1 MINVLDT
8 VKQAYDTSTTQID
21 KIILDEKEYR
31 ITNVEYYDDCYEEGN
46 IFGTAIARCLEFEI
60 ENTVNLE
67 KKEVEYLTGIV
78 INGTTKWI
86 SLGNFIVQDVE
97 PNDTTNIV
105 KVTAMDYMLKTNI
118 EYKTNLN
125 YNSNEVT
132 LLQVLQEVC
141 INSDLE
147 LATTNFINKDFIV
160 DSNQFIE
167 GTLNR
172 QVIQAIAQISGT
184 VAKIKNNNK
193 LHLINPNQ
201 VTNVSKIFTLNNY
214 KEAEIKRATHP
225 INVVSLGMKDI
236 EGENITLRDETS
248 ITKNGENSLVINDNP
263 FAYTQEK
270 REQLITALFN
280 AVKGFEYKSY
290 TFSCQCLPYLET
302 MDKIQFKDRA
312 NNTYDSYIFR
322 FNYKS
327 PKGLESSIEAPSI
340 IKATVEYQNV
350 PDALDIAKRTEI
362 IVNKQE
368 QIITQLVE
376 ETTEHEE
383 KITQVEQDVDS
394 IKQSVNNT
402 INYKRTAEG
411 ITEVHLTEAGAVEIL
426 DLEVRGNKTYKN
438 YLYPSNNLYPGNIYP
453 NMPGFNYEEGADNS
467 EIYNNS

>member
-1 MINVLDT
+1 MINVDESI
-8 VKQAYDTSTTQID
+8 KQAYDISTTQID
-21 KIILDEKEYR
+21 KIILEGKEYR

-67 KKEVEYLTGIV
+67 KKEAEYLTGII
-78 INGTTKWI
+78 INGETKWI
-86 SLGNFIVQDVE
+86 SLGNFIIQDIE
-97 PNDTTNIV
+97 PNDTTNIA

-125 YNSNEVT
+125 YNSNEIT

-141 INSDLE
+141 INSNLD
-147 LATTNFINKDFIV
+147 LATTNFVNKDFIV

-172 QVIQAIAQISGT
+172 QVIQAVAQMSGT
-184 VAKIKNNNK
+184 VAKIKNDNK
-193 LHLINPNQ
+193 LYLINPNK
-201 VTNVSKIFTLNNY
+201 TTKVSKIFTLNNY

-225 INVVSLGMKDI
+225 INLVSLGMSNV
-236 EGENITLRDETS
+236 EGENITLKDETS

-263 FAYTQEK
+263 FAYTQDK

-280 AVKGFEYKSY
+280 AVKGFKYKSY
-290 TFSCQCLPYLET
+290 VFDCQCLPYLET

-312 NNTYDSYIFR
+312 NNTHDSYIFR

-327 PKGLESSIEAPSI
+327 PNGLESSIEAPSI
-340 IKATVEYQNV
+340 IKATVEYQNL

-362 IVNKQE
+362 IVDKQN
-368 QIITQLVE
+368 QKITQLTSQ
-376 ETTEHEE
+376 TTEHEE

-394 IKQSVNNT
+394 IKQIATNT
-402 INYKRTAEG
+402 VNYKRIAEG
-411 ITEVHLTEAGAVEIL
+411 MTEIHLYEAGQNEIL
-426 DLEVRGNKTYKN
+426 KLEVKGNKEYVSELFPRT
-438 YLYPSNNLYPGNIYP
+438 NLYPRANLQP
-453 NMPGFNYEEGADNS
+453 NQKGG
-467 EIYNNS
+467 